1 MAASSGRKGRP
12 WRRLTAQIL
21 AISTVCHLCGHEGAG
36 DIDHVIDK
44 ETWKAMGGDL
54 EDPANLRPAHGAL
67 SRCKVCGRNCN
78 GEKGAKVGYVTAP
91 RGSRNW

>member
-12 WRRLTAQIL
+12 WRRLCAQIL

-44 ETWKAMGGDL
+44 ATWKAMGGDL
-54 EDPANLRPAHGAL
+54 EDPANLRPAHGAF
-67 SRCKVCGRNCN
+67 SRCPTCGRCCN
-78 GEKGAKVGYVTAP
+78 QAKGNRPHVVTAP
-91 RGSRNW
+91 GSRDW